1 MEPSLVCERTLDRP
15 PGGEYELGT
24 PIENVF
30 GFSMS
35 AAAVADDDMEDE
47 GSAGLRFAPLRV
59 EEVVEV
65 VVDGGSTSK
74 GLLNRDEAETNA
86 EAEAGAEGSTEDVVN
101 IDIDDGVEDEEDGGE
116 EADNEDED
124 ERGMLPNIIE
134 IFKLGVG

>member
-30 GFSMS
+30 GFSAS
-35 AAAVADDDMEDE
+35 AAAVADDDTEDV
-47 GSAGLRFAPLRV
+47 GSAELRV
-59 EEVVEV
+59 ASLRVKEVVE
-65 VVDGGSTSK
+65 GNISK
-74 GLLNRDEAETNA
+74 GHLNRDEAEANA
-86 EAEAGAEGSTEDVVN
+86 EAEAGPEGSTEDVVN
-101 IDIDDGVEDEEDGGE
+101 IEIDDGVEDEEDGGE

>member
-1 MEPSLVCERTLDRP
+1 
-15 PGGEYELGT
+15 
-24 PIENVF
+24 
-30 GFSMS
+30 MS